1 MSRLAALLA
10 IMFCTAGCKFIP
22 LYELE
27 GNVVLDID
35 YQLEQQ
41 VYVREGFDP
50 DNVASFNEKVHGKMP
65 EDIQVL
71 FYEAETHEIVVN
83 QFMEAEGGVLD
94 VPTGRYDV
102 LVYSLGTRVTRTEG
116 SARSS
121 VLATTE
127 MTTNYKLGTGT
138 SAKVIT
144 EPDHLYTARFEGVAV
159 GPVEDD
165 IHTVTYLDT
174 TAFSIEDTW
183 TFEMVDVEG
192 LEYISAC
199 EAFISTQEG
208 REFLWGNREGNQ
220 PGSVKMSIRP
230 DFRTG
235 RLYSIF
241 NTFGRYMNYGQ
252 KVKAVLLVTNNGG
265 DEYLFEFD
273 VTDQYDDPDNVGHNI
288 VVSEKLTI
296 PKGQGGG
303 GFEPVVDPWW
313 EPEII
318 TN

>member
-1 MSRLAALLA
+1 MNRLAAILA
-10 IMFCTAGCKFIP
+10 ILFCSAGCKFIP

-50 DNVASFNEKVHGKMP
+50 DNVAAFNEKVHGKMP

-83 QFMEAEGGVLD
+83 RFMEATGGVLE

-102 LVYSLGTRVTRTEG
+102 LVYSLGTRVTGVEG

-121 VLATTE
+121 VLAATE
-127 MTTNYKLGTGT
+127 MTTRYYEIG
-138 SAKVIT
+138 SSMKVIT
-144 EPDHLYTARFEGVAV
+144 EPDHLYTARFENIAV
-159 GPVEDD
+159 GPVVDD

-174 TAFSIEDTW
+174 TAFSILDTW
-183 TFEMVDVEG
+183 TFEMIDVEG
-192 LEYISAC
+192 MEYISNC

-208 REFLWGNREGNQ
+208 REFLWGSREGNQ
-220 PGSVKMSIRP
+220 PGSVKISIRP
-230 DFRTG
+230 DFQTG

-313 EPEII
+313 DPEII

>member
-1 MSRLAALLA
+1 MNRLAALLA
-10 IMFCTAGCKFIP
+10 IMFCVAGCKFIP

-27 GNVVLDID
+27 GNVVLNID

-65 EDIQVL
+65 EEIQVL

-83 QFMEAEGGVLD
+83 QFMEATGGVLE
-94 VPTGRYDV
+94 VPNGRYDV
-102 LVYSLGTRVTRTEG
+102 LVYSLGTRVTHVEG

-121 VLATTE
+121 VYAATDINRRYYQIGSS
-127 MTTNYKLGTGT
+127 MD
-138 SAKVIT
+138 VIT
-144 EPDHLYTARFEGVAV
+144 EPDHLYTARFEGVTV

-183 TFEMVDVEG
+183 TFEMIDVEG
-192 LEYISAC
+192 MEYISNC

-220 PGSVKMSIRP
+220 PGSVKISIRP
-230 DFRTG
+230 DFKTG

-265 DEYLFEFD
+265 DEFLFEFD

>member
-1 MSRLAALLA
+1 MNRMLA
-10 IMFCTAGCKFIP
+10 IILSLLCAVGCKFIP
-22 LYELE
+22 LYDLE
-27 GNVVLDID
+27 GNVVID
-35 YQLEQQ
+35 LEYQLEQQ

-83 QFMEAEGGVLD
+83 QFMEATGGVLD

-102 LVYSLGTRVTRTEG
+102 LVYSLGTRVTHVEG

-121 VLATTE
+121 VYAATE
-127 MTTNYKLGTGT
+127 INRRYYQIGSSMN
-138 SAKVIT
+138 VIT
-144 EPDHLYTARFEGVAV
+144 EPDHLYTARFEGVTV

-192 LEYISAC
+192 LEYIAAC

-230 DFRTG
+230 DFKTG

-241 NTFGRYMNYGQ
+241 NTFDRYRDYGQ

-265 DEYLFEFD
+265 DEFLFEFD

>member
-1 MSRLAALLA
+1 MNRLAAILA
-10 IMFCTAGCKFIP
+10 ILFCSAGCKFIP

-50 DNVASFNEKVHGKMP
+50 DNVAAFNEKVHGKMP

-83 QFMEAEGGVLD
+83 RFMEATGGVLE

-102 LVYSLGTRVTRTEG
+102 LVYSLGTAVTRVEG

-121 VLATTE
+121 VLAATE
-127 MTTNYKLGTGT
+127 MTTRYYEIG
-138 SAKVIT
+138 SSMKVIT
-144 EPDHLYTARFEGVAV
+144 EPDHLYTARFENIAV
-159 GPVEDD
+159 GPVVDD

-174 TAFSIEDTW
+174 TAFSILDTW
-183 TFEMVDVEG
+183 TFEMIDVEG
-192 LEYISAC
+192 MEYISNC

-208 REFLWGNREGNQ
+208 REFLWGSREGNQ
-220 PGSVKMSIRP
+220 PGSVKISIRP
-230 DFRTG
+230 DFQTG

-313 EPEII
+313 DPEII

>member
-1 MSRLAALLA
+1 MSRLVILLA
-10 IMFCTAGCKFIP
+10 IMFCAAGCKFIP

-27 GNVVLDID
+27 GNVILDID
-35 YQLEQQ
+35 YHLEQQ

-71 FYEAETHEIVVN
+71 FYEAETHDIVIN
-83 QFMEAEGGVLD
+83 QFMEAEGGILD

-102 LVYSLGTRVTRTEG
+102 LVYSLGTRVTHTEG
-116 SARSS
+116 TARSS
-121 VLATTE
+121 VLAATDIATRYFE
-127 MTTNYKLGTGT
+127 IGSST
-138 SAKVIT
+138 KVIT
-144 EPDHLYTARFEGVAV
+144 EPDHLYTARFENIAV

-174 TAFSIEDTW
+174 TAFSILDTW
-183 TFEMVDVEG
+183 TLEAIDVEG
-192 LEYISAC
+192 LEYIANC

-208 REFLWGNREGNQ
+208 REFLWGSREGNL
-220 PGSVKMSIRP
+220 PGSVKISIRP
-230 DFRTG
+230 DFQTG

-241 NTFGRYMNYGQ
+241 NTFDRYRNYGQ
-252 KVKAVLLVTNNGG
+252 KVKVVLLVTNNAG

-288 VVSEKLTI
+288 VISEKLTI
-296 PKGQGGG
+296 PKGDGSG
-303 GFEPVVDPWW
+303 GFVPVVDPWW

>member
-1 MSRLAALLA
+1 MNRLAALLA
-10 IMFCTAGCKFIP
+10 FMFCVAGCKFIP

-50 DNVASFNEKVHGKMP
+50 DNVAAFNEKVHGRMP
-65 EDIQVL
+65 ENIQVL
-71 FYEAETHEIVVN
+71 FYESGTHEIVVN
-83 QFMEAEGGVLD
+83 QFMEAEGGFLD
-94 VPTGRYDV
+94 VPVGKYDV
-102 LVYSLGTRVTRTEG
+102 LIYSLGTRVTHTEG
-116 SARSS
+116 SARSGIY
-121 VLATTE
+121 AATE
-127 MTTNYKLGTGT
+127 MRTNYYEIGT
-138 SAKVIT
+138 SFKVIT
-144 EPDHLYTARFEGVAV
+144 EPDHLYVARIPDVVV

-165 IHTVTYLDT
+165 IHTVTYIDT
-174 TAFSIEDTW
+174 TAYSILDTW
-183 TFEMVDVEG
+183 TFEMIDVEG
-192 LEYISAC
+192 LENIAAC

-208 REFLWGNREGNQ
+208 REYLWPGREGNQ
-220 PGSVKMSIRP
+220 PGSLKINIRP
-230 DFRTG
+230 DFKTK

-241 NTFGRYMNYGQ
+241 NTFGRYVNYGQ
-252 KVKAVLLVTNNGG
+252 KVKAVLLVTNKSG

-273 VTDQYDDPDNVGHNI
+273 VTDQYDDPDNEGHNI

-296 PKGQGGG
+296 PEGDGSG
-303 GFEPVVDPWW
+303 GFVPVVNPWW

>member
-1 MSRLAALLA
+1 MSRLVALTVLL
-10 IMFCTAGCKFIP
+10 FCTAGCKFIP

-50 DNVASFNEKVHGKMP
+50 DNVASFYEKVHGKMP
-65 EDIQVL
+65 ENIQVL
-71 FYEAETHEIVVN
+71 FYEAETHNIVVN
-83 QFMEAEGGVLD
+83 QFMDAEGGMLD
-94 VPTGRYDV
+94 VPIGKYDV
-102 LVYSLGTRVTRTEG
+102 LIYSLGTKATRTEG

-121 VLATTE
+121 VLAATE

-138 SAKVIT
+138 STKVIT
-144 EPDHLYTARFEGVAV
+144 EPDHLYTARIEGVTV

-165 IHTVTYLDT
+165 IHTFTYIDT
-174 TAFSIEDTW
+174 TAFSILDTW
-183 TFEMVDVEG
+183 TLEMIDVEG
-192 LEYISAC
+192 LENIAAC

-220 PGSVKMSIRP
+220 PGSVRMSIRP
-230 DFRTG
+230 DFQTG

-241 NTFGRYMNYGQ
+241 NTFSRYMNYGQ
-252 KVKAVLLVTNNGG
+252 KVKFLLLVTNKSK

-273 VTDQYDDPDNVGHNI
+273 VTDQYDDPDNEGHNI
-288 VVSEKLTI
+288 VISEKLTI
-296 PKGQGGG
+296 PEGDGPG
-303 GFEPVVDPWW
+303 GFVPVVNPWW
-313 EPEII
+313 EPQVI

>member
-1 MSRLAALLA
+1 MNRLAALLA
-10 IMFCTAGCKFIP
+10 IMFCAAGCKFIP

-27 GNVVLDID
+27 GNVVLNID

-50 DNVASFNEKVHGKMP
+50 DNVAAFNEKVHGKMP

-83 QFMEAEGGVLD
+83 QFMEATGGALE

-102 LVYSLGTRVTRTEG
+102 LVYSLGTAVTHVEG

-121 VLATTE
+121 VYAATD
-127 MTTNYKLGTGT
+127 MTPRYYQIGSSMN
-138 SAKVIT
+138 VIT
-144 EPDHLYTARFEGVAV
+144 EPDHLYTARFEGVTV
-159 GPVEDD
+159 GPVVDD

-220 PGSVKMSIRP
+220 PGSVKISIRP
-230 DFRTG
+230 DFKTG

-241 NTFGRYMNYGQ
+241 NTFSRYLDYGQ

-265 DEYLFEFD
+265 DEFLFEFD

-288 VVSEKLTI
+288 VISEKLTI
-296 PKGQGGG
+296 PKGSGGG

>member
-1 MSRLAALLA
+1 MNRLAALLA
-10 IMFCTAGCKFIP
+10 IMFCAAGCKFIP

-27 GNVVLDID
+27 GNVVLNID

-65 EDIQVL
+65 QEIQVL

-83 QFMEAEGGVLD
+83 QFMEATGGVLD

-102 LVYSLGTRVTRTEG
+102 LVYSLGTRVTHVEG

-121 VLATTE
+121 VYAATD
-127 MTTNYKLGTGT
+127 MTPRYYQIGSSMN
-138 SAKVIT
+138 VIT

-183 TFEMVDVEG
+183 TLEMIEVEG
-192 LEYISAC
+192 MEYISAC

-220 PGSVKMSIRP
+220 PGSVKISIRP
-230 DFRTG
+230 DFKTG

-252 KVKAVLLVTNNGG
+252 KVKVALLVTNNGG
-265 DEYLFEFD
+265 DEFLFEFD
-273 VTDQYDDPDNVGHNI
+273 VTDQYDDPDNIGHNI
-288 VVSEKLTI
+288 VISEKLTI
-296 PKGQGGG
+296 PKGSGGG
-303 GFEPVVDPWW
+303 GFVPVVDPWW

>member
-1 MSRLAALLA
+1 MNRLAALLA
-10 IMFCTAGCKFIP
+10 IMFCAAGCKFIP

-27 GNVVLDID
+27 GNVVLNID

-83 QFMEAEGGVLD
+83 QFMEATGGVLE
-94 VPTGRYDV
+94 VPNGRYDV
-102 LVYSLGTRVTRTEG
+102 LVYSLGTRVTHVEG

-121 VLATTE
+121 VYAATD
-127 MTTNYKLGTGT
+127 MTPRYYQIGSSMN
-138 SAKVIT
+138 VIT

-183 TFEMVDVEG
+183 TLEVIDVEG
-192 LEYISAC
+192 MEYISAC

-220 PGSVKMSIRP
+220 PGSVKISIRP
-230 DFRTG
+230 DFKTG

-252 KVKAVLLVTNNGG
+252 KVKVALLVTNNGG
-265 DEYLFEFD
+265 DEFLFEFD
-273 VTDQYDDPDNVGHNI
+273 VTDQFDDPDNVGHNI
-288 VVSEKLTI
+288 VISEKLTI
-296 PKGQGGG
+296 PKGSGGG